1 MWQRYTRRRCPRV
14 PHPAQAP
21 RPVLRN
27 VRERRPEAAARVPE
41 SARSWGASQFSLIRP
56 GPAGRSPA
64 WDAPVLATKPA
75 GARPAFRAGTLSSAG
90 AK

>member
-1 MWQRYTRRRCPRV
+1 MPVPKC

-21 RPVLRN
+21 HPVLRN

-41 SARSWGASQFSLIRP
+41 SARSWGAGQLSLIRP

-64 WDAPVLATKPA
+64 WDAPVLATRPA
-75 GARPAFRAGTLSSAG
+75 GARRALGAGTLGSAG